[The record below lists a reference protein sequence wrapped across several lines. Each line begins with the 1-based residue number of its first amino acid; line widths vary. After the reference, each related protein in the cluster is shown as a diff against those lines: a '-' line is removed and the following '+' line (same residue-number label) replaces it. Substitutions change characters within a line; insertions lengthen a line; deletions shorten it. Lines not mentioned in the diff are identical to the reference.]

1 MHLLFEKIALSAS
14 VCMCMNNF
22 YFLNKLGLIH
32 KKCVRDGFKELHK

>member
-14 VCMCMNNF
+14 ICICMNNF

-32 KKCVRDGFKELHK
+32 KKTCQGWF